1 MGRLRCAEPGII
13 ERPEVQDT
21 HTGGGG
27 DGWIV
32 TVFNNEY
39 NTWEEVVFILMA
51 GTGCTEEEAEIETW
65 EIDRLGKSVVHHGE
79 QNECEN
85 AASII
90 ARIGIR
96 VEVSQE

>member
-1 MGRLRCAEPGII
+1 MRSAAPGTT
-13 ERPEVQDT
+13 ERPEVQDALP
-21 HTGGGG
+21 GGGG
-27 DGWIV
+27 DSWIV

-39 NTWEEVVFILMA
+39 NTWDEVVFILMA
-51 GTGCTEEEAEIETW
+51 ATGCAEEEAEIETW

-79 QNECEN
+79 QGECES